1 MLYPFDLKQVGLV
14 LGLALILGHAVA
26 LAYGGTTQKTLIAF
40 PRSRVAGIFLVA
52 AAAAWSLYLVLT
64 MDLGEFSG
72 LRNPMAIGVVVGAIL
87 AAIYVPEFLAVR
99 ALGMLALLAAE
110 PILGAAFLRPETSK
124 VLAVLLAYA
133 WILGGLFWVG
143 MPWLLRDQIQWA
155 TKSSGRFQTIAATG
169 LVYGIAI
176 TACALMFW

>member
-14 LGLALILGHAVA
+14 LGLALILGHAGA
-26 LAYGGTTQKTLIAF
+26 LAYGGLTRKTLTAF
-40 PRSRVAGIFLVA
+40 PRSRAAGILLLAVA
-52 AAAAWSLYLVLT
+52 AGWSLYLVMT

-72 LRNPMAIGVVVGAIL
+72 LRNPMTIGVLVGAVL

-124 VLAVLLAYA
+124 ILAVLLAYA

-155 TKSSGRFQTIAATG
+155 THSPARFQAIAAAG

-176 TACALMFW
+176 TACALMIW